1 LQQRL
6 TESERAAAEVKKVRE
21 EHKQLLHQL
30 EELKSSDAK
39 SKGALSRVEVLERE
53 LRDLK
58 AALEHERAEKGK
70 NVC

>member
-1 LQQRL
+1 MQQRL

-70 NVC
+70 NAC